1 MKVLKRK
8 DTLTKTITVRV
19 SPRLKSEFEGIC
31 ERANAAGFDTAA
43 TLRETIANTARRIRR
58 ELDAID
64 RKAGIQSVETI
75 VNRQD
80 HANGI
85 SSTAKM

>member
-1 MKVLKRK
+1 M
-8 DTLTKTITVRV
+8 LTKTITVRV
-19 SPRLKSEFEGIC
+19 SPLVKAEFEEIC
-31 ERANAAGFDTAA
+31 ERANAAGFDIGA
-43 TLRETIANTARRIRR
+43 TLRDTIANTARRIRR

-64 RKAGIQSVETI
+64 RKAGMQSVETI